1 MIDRYTRPEMG
12 AIWTEQ
18 AQYAAWLEVEL
29 AAAEAMAT
37 LGQIPTEAMEDLRR
51 AVPPD
56 PERVREIE
64 RETAHD
70 VIAFLEAIEEQIG
83 PAARFLHMGLTS
95 SDVLDTALALRSVR
109 CLDLILAGCDRLI
122 GRFEELAVE
131 HEDLPTVGRSHGVHA
146 EPMTLGLKF
155 LRWHQEFAR
164 GRERLS
170 RAREVIGHGQISGA
184 IGTYSTVDPRVEE
197 HVCEALE
204 LRREPVSS
212 QVVPRDRHAEF
223 LCHLAVFAAGVE
235 NVAVEIRHLQRT
247 EVRELAEPF
256 GKGQKG
262 SSVMPHKRNPIKAEN
277 LTGLARLV
285 RGYAQSALENVAL
298 WHERDISHSSVERV
312 ALADACILV
321 DFMIHR
327 LYGVVDGL
335 EVSSDAMH
343 RNLDLTNGLVFSS
356 RVLQA
361 LLEAGLARTEAYRLV
376 QRAAME
382 CWESGRPFQEALAED
397 AEIGEHLGAPDLERC
412 FDLDEVLGAV
422 PGTYERV
429 LGGTRATA
437 QRPEPGDAGRGGSR

>member
-1 MIDRYTRPEMG
+1 MIDRYTRSEMG
-12 AIWTEQ
+12 SIWSER

-29 AAAEAMAT
+29 AAAEAMTA
-37 LGQIPTEAMEDLRR
+37 LGKVPPEAMEDLRR

-64 RETAHD
+64 GRTAHD
-70 VIAFLEAIEEQIG
+70 VIAFLEAIEEQVG
-83 PAARFLHMGLTS
+83 PAARFLHLGLTS
-95 SDVLDTALALRSVR
+95 SDVLDTSLALRCVR
-109 CLDLILAGCDRLI
+109 SLDLVVAGCDRLI
-122 GRFEELAVE
+122 DRFAELAE
-131 HEDLPTVGRSHGVHA
+131 EYEDLPMVGRSHGVHA

-155 LRWHQEFAR
+155 LRWHQEFSR
-164 GRERLS
+164 GRERLLQA
-170 RAREVIGHGQISGA
+170 RAVVGYAKISGA

-223 LCHLAVFAAGVE
+223 LCHLAVLAASVE

-262 SSVMPHKRNPIKAEN
+262 SSAMPHKRNPIKCEN

-285 RGYAQSALENVAL
+285 RSYAQGGLENVAL

-327 LYGVVDGL
+327 LYKVVDGL
-335 EVSSDAMH
+335 EVSSPAMH
-343 RNLDLTNGLVFSS
+343 RNLDMTHGLVFSS
-356 RVLQA
+356 RVLQS

-376 QRAAME
+376 QRSAMD
-382 CWESGRPFQEALAED
+382 CWESGRPFREALAAD
-397 AEIGEHLGAPDLERC
+397 PEIGEHLSAADLDRC
-412 FDLDEVLGAV
+412 FDMDEALGRV
-422 PGTYERV
+422 PEIFERV
-429 LGGTRATA
+429 FGDRRQEGTD
-437 QRPEPGDAGRGGSR
+437 G